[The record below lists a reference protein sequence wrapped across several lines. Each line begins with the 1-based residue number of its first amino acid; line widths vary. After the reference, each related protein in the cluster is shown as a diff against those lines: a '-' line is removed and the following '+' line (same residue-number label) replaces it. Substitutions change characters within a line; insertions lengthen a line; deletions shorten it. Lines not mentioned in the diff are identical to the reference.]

1 MFISIQELEAAINF
15 WREQSPSR
23 GEALQ
28 LCPQASALAKP
39 YAMMIIQSSQRVASF
54 WYSAWK
60 DAGSPAWVT
69 KEISAEKKA
78 AFESEKALWKSNALI
93 STGQLLSLHKK

>member
-28 LCPQASALAKP
+28 LCPQAAALAKP
-39 YAMMIIQSSQRVASF
+39 YAMMIIQSSQRVPLDGLSDPAQA
-54 WYSAWK
+54 AWK
-60 DAGSPAWVT
+60 
-69 KEISAEKKA
+69 EY
-78 AFESEKALWKSNALI
+78 
-93 STGQLLSLHKK
+93 LSHKG